1 MAEKRNVMME
11 NIEEHFSLYEKYD
24 IALNKGLSL
33 GCFLQLSIFYHGQ
46 ADTAYYFFCILIE
59 KDA

>member
-46 ADTAYYFFCILIE
+46 ADTAYYFFVF
-59 KDA
+59 